1 MTMDRREML
10 GLTMSTVMGA
20 ALSAAGCADEPA
32 AAFAGLR
39 HDSRDLRC
47 KSPFGA
53 VPAGSRVRFAIDA
66 DGSIDAV
73 TLVIERRRL
82 EGNQDV
88 LEYREVAR
96 VAMERAG
103 TQWTAQHRFDEAAV
117 YGYSFEVRAGGRTW
131 LYQNN
136 ADTVPWTREKGS
148 NGVGSAGELPP
159 ERAQIRRFRLTVH
172 RTDFTVPSWARDAI
186 YYYIFP
192 ERFRNGDRRNDP
204 QPGVDTYEDHDVE
217 FHTHW
222 LDKPYRPHT
231 RDGSDEVYNNDFFG
245 GDIAGIIDKLDYIAE
260 LGANTLYITPMFR
273 AASNHK
279 YDTCDYKHI
288 DPHFGT
294 DEDFTRLCR
303 EAAKRG
309 MRVIP
314 DTSLNH
320 TGSDSIYFDRYGKY
334 HAGGAFEGGRVN
346 PASPYA
352 DWYRFDP
359 TQPSA
364 DNQYKGWLGVPE
376 LPEVNKASPSFR
388 HFAYRAP
395 DSVMKLWLDR
405 GASGWRM
412 DVAPWVPDDFWREW
426 RAEIKRHRPDAL
438 TIAETWFDASKFF
451 LGDTFDSTMNYIFRN
466 SVLDYASGADARQ
479 VYRNIELMREAYP
492 AQAFHALM
500 NLLSS
505 HDVARTLHVFGYEGD
520 HTPPAKIAEAK
531 QRLRLA
537 VFFQMVFPGA
547 PAVYYGDEVG
557 MTGGDDPYNRGPYP
571 WPDQGGRPDTA
582 LLADF
587 KRLIALRKR
596 HEVLRHAP
604 LEAPLHL
611 DQHAVVLLRRLG
623 DRWALTATNNDAQP
637 HSMLIPLPSDAPAG
651 WTDALDDSVQLRVEE
666 GRLAVT
672 VPPIFGLALVNR

>member
-1 MTMDRREML
+1 
-10 GLTMSTVMGA
+10 
-20 ALSAAGCADEPA
+20 
-32 AAFAGLR
+32 
-39 HDSRDLRC
+39 
-47 KSPFGA
+47 
-53 VPAGSRVRFAIDA
+53 
-66 DGSIDAV
+66 
-73 TLVIERRRL
+73 
-82 EGNQDV
+82 
-88 LEYREVAR
+88 
-96 VAMERAG
+96 
-103 TQWTAQHRFDEAAV
+103 
-117 YGYSFEVRAGGRTW
+117 
-131 LYQNN
+131 
-136 ADTVPWTREKGS
+136 
-148 NGVGSAGELPP
+148 
-159 ERAQIRRFRLTVH
+159 
-172 RTDFTVPSWARDAI
+172 
-186 YYYIFP
+186 
-192 ERFRNGDRRNDP
+192 
-204 QPGVDTYEDHDVE
+204 
-217 FHTHW
+217 
-222 LDKPYRPHT
+222 
-231 RDGSDEVYNNDFFG
+231 
-245 GDIAGIIDKLDYIAE
+245 
-260 LGANTLYITPMFR
+260 
-273 AASNHK
+273 
-279 YDTCDYKHI
+279 
-288 DPHFGT
+288 
-294 DEDFTRLCR
+294 
-303 EAAKRG
+303 
-309 MRVIP
+309 VIP

-364 DNQYKGWLGVPE
+364 EKQYKGWLGVPE

-505 HDVARTLHVFGYEGD
+505 HDVARTLHVFGYEGH

-571 WPDQGGRPDTA
+571 WPDEGGRPDMA
-582 LLADF
+582 LFAEF
-587 KRLIALRKR
+587 QRLIALRKE
-596 HEVLRHAP
+596 HAALRQGT
-604 LEAPLHL
+604 LEAPLRL
-611 DQHAVVLLRRLG
+611 DAQVIVLRRRLQGALALALMNNGTKPAHVLLKASDTG
-623 DRWALTATNNDAQP
+623 ALVF
-637 HSMLIPLPSDAPAG
+637 H
-651 WTDALDDSVQLRVEE
+651 DALLGVRHDARQADLEVE
-666 GRLAVT
+666 LA
-672 VPPIFGLALVNR
+672 PISGTLLLGSHD